1 MNIVFQASAG
11 TGKTYQVTHLYVSLL
26 LGRRYKMCGDD
37 GAPCI
42 LHEPEEGKPI
52 DPRRILL
59 MTYTENAAAE
69 LRTRVTQL
77 VLKARHEAEEKRD
90 TTEIEQTIRVLRA
103 LPSAPISTIHSFCA
117 GLLRER
123 ALDAGI
129 SPSFIVMDQDEAEEL
144 LEQTARE
151 ELLARLNPDSN
162 ETEDIADADFRA
174 FCETVR
180 VMGGTY
186 GSSVV
191 QTVCN
196 LLRQADSKGIDLAAA
211 ESLLPPKTHTATSAA
226 ILSILDGLKRAKAE
240 RGGELPG
247 KANEVFQTLENISRD
262 FPEIGKKAEYDDFL
276 EAVAS
281 AGLSSFS
288 GKGDL
293 TTLSRELKALVEKI
307 NVVIHYRRHYD
318 QIRAFA
324 RYAAF
329 VAKKYSERK
338 LQLGMLDFDDLL
350 LRTRDLLRKR
360 PECIQPFEYII
371 MDEVQDTSRI
381 QCEIVER
388 LWNPR
393 STRLVICGDAKQAI
407 YAWRNADPQVM
418 RDLSDRIA
426 TIPAH
431 RHVALRTSY
440 RSKDLLLDFVN
451 LLFTRVYGETYTRDD
466 RLAPA
471 ESKNACVRKQA
482 ETPVVEMLIP
492 DWEMDTDDSGAEG
505 ESGYDNNIPS
515 AEERVKHEMEAI
527 AARIQLLVSGSAD
540 WSPRFRY
547 SDASEKFDATNTSNA
562 FRYSDI
568 LILLRRTTNQQI
580 LEHVLRRHG
589 IPYRISG
596 RGKGLFSRQETK
608 DVLLFFRVLL
618 HPFDSISLIGFL
630 RSPWVSL
637 SDEAILQLGWEK
649 TSFSESRLRANVLT
663 SPPAILP
670 DIDADQLQ
678 RLARA
683 RDLIL
688 RYRRRLDT
696 HLPSELLRSIIA
708 ETGYDAVLSG
718 TFRGTQ
724 RLANL
729 RKLIDWLR
737 TAERGGKILTADIC
751 ALLRKHA
758 ESPPEI
764 PEAVLLD
771 PDQNAVTI
779 MTVHGAKGLTSRV
792 VFVPDIAGTPLS
804 DSGWAM
810 LDTQPES
817 ASDPMLHVRTE
828 DILRERVFTPGFEEA
843 RRRMKDIRDNESLN
857 LFYVAMTRARDLVVL
872 SGAKGS
878 RTGSN
883 TWRSA
888 MDSLVLEEAS
898 ASELIRKK
906 TYAELADALV
916 TLGLAEEV
924 PGITVRPLLEAFAH
938 ASVFWPKQS
947 THPRTLR
954 YPATL
959 LSGHQA
965 IPLEPTTA
973 ETERD
978 ADTGTAAAFGTAGH
992 SVLERLA
999 SRSWTG
1005 PIQPLLS
1012 AAASESELADDQA
1025 AALLKRIE
1033 MALPEIRKTTRD
1045 SKVIG
1050 IEWAFTLF
1058 TEAQRTR
1065 LLVDGTIDLL
1075 LEDSASRPVIIDY
1088 KFTDE
1093 NTVELLHRY
1102 SLQLNL
1108 YREAVRRMTSSA
1120 SAPQAMLLAIGTES
1134 CRAIEIPEDADALL
1148 KAVEAARSLSA
1159 D

>member
-26 LGRRYKMCGDD
+26 LGRRYEMRGDD
-37 GAPCI
+37 DTPCV
-42 LHEPEEGKPI
+42 LHEPEDGKPI
-52 DPRRILL
+52 DPRRVLL
-59 MTYTENAAAE
+59 MTYTDNAAAE

-77 VLKARHEAEEKRD
+77 ILKARHEAEEKGD
-90 TTEIEQTIRVLRA
+90 AAETEQMIRILRS

-129 SPSFIVMDQDEAEEL
+129 SPAFVVMDQDEAEEL

-151 ELLARLNPDSN
+151 ELLARLNPGSGDA
-162 ETEDIADADFRA
+162 EPLADTDFRA

-196 LLRQADSKGIDLAAA
+196 LLRQADSKGIELAAA
-211 ESLLPPKTHTATSAA
+211 ESLLPPTTHTATPADILA
-226 ILSILDGLKRAKAE
+226 ILDKLKHVKAE

-247 KANEVFQTLENISRD
+247 KASEVFQTLENISHD
-262 FPEIGKKAEYDDFL
+262 FSGIGKNTEADAFL
-276 EAVAS
+276 EAVAF
-281 AGLSSFS
+281 AELSSFS

-293 TTLSRELKALVEKI
+293 TALSRELKALVEKI
-307 NVVIHYRRHYD
+307 NVVIHYRKHYD

-324 RYAAF
+324 RYAAS
-329 VAKKYSERK
+329 VAQKYSERK

-350 LRTRDLLRKR
+350 LRTRDLLRKG
-360 PECIQPFEYII
+360 PECIEPFEYII

-388 LWNPR
+388 LWNPKT
-393 STRLVICGDAKQAI
+393 TRLVICGDKKQAI

-418 RDLSDRIA
+418 HDLSERITSA
-426 TIPAH
+426 PAH
-431 RHVALRTSY
+431 RRVALRTSY
-440 RSKDLLLDFVN
+440 RSKDSLLDFVN
-451 LLFTRVYGETYTRDD
+451 LLFTRVYGEAYSADD
-466 RLAPA
+466 RLSPA
-471 ESKNACVRKQA
+471 RRKNACVRNQA
-482 ETPVVEMLIP
+482 ATPAVEMLIP
-492 DWEMDTDDSGAEG
+492 DWELDAEDTEAENGDSDAD
-505 ESGYDNNIPS
+505 STPS
-515 AEERVKHEMEAI
+515 SEERVKHEMEAI
-527 AARIQLLVSGSAD
+527 AARIQLLASGSAD
-540 WSPRFRY
+540 WSPRYRY
-547 SDASEKFDATNTSNA
+547 SETLERFERTDASNA

-608 DVLLFFRVLL
+608 DVLLFFRTLL
-618 HPFDSISLIGFL
+618 HPYDTISLIGFL
-630 RSPWVSL
+630 RSPWISL
-637 SDEAILQLGWEK
+637 SDETILQLGWEGHA
-649 TSFSESRLRANVLT
+649 FNESRLRLNVLAEP
-663 SPPAILP
+663 SEEL
-670 DIDADQLQ
+670 DIAPEQLR
-678 RLARA
+678 RLSRA
-683 RDLIL
+683 RELIL
-688 RYRRRLDT
+688 RYRELVDT
-696 HLPSELLRSIIA
+696 HLPSELLRSIISD
-708 ETGYDAVLSG
+708 TGYDAVLSG
-718 TFRGTQ
+718 TFRGAQ

-737 TAERGGKILTADIC
+737 TAERGGKMLTADVC
-751 ALLRKHA
+751 ALLLKHA
-758 ESPPEI
+758 ESPPEV

-779 MTVHGAKGLTSRV
+779 MTVHGAKGLTARV
-792 VFVPDIAGTPLS
+792 VFVPDMAGNPQS
-804 DSGWAM
+804 DSGWSM
-810 LDTQPES
+810 LDTQPGANS
-817 ASDPMLHVRTE
+817 KITLHVRTE
-828 DILRERVFTPGFEEA
+828 NILREKIFTPGFEEA
-843 RRRMKDIRDNESLN
+843 RTRMKEVRDNEAQN
-857 LFYVAMTRARDLVVL
+857 LFYVAMTRARDLLVL
-872 SGAKGS
+872 SGAHGGRAGK
-878 RTGSN
+878 N
-883 TWRSA
+883 TWRAA
-888 MDSLVLEEAS
+888 MDSLVAEVAS
-898 ASELIRKK
+898 ASELIRKR
-906 TYAELADALV
+906 TYSEIADALV
-916 TLGLAEEV
+916 SLGLSEEA
-924 PGITVRPLLEAFAH
+924 PGTTTAPPVELFER
-938 ASVFWPKQS
+938 ASASWPKIS
-947 THPRTLR
+947 AHFRTLR

-965 IPLEPTTA
+965 IPIEPTVD

-978 ADTGTAAAFGTAGH
+978 EDTGMAAAFGTAGH

-1025 AALLKRIE
+1025 AALLRRVE
-1033 MALPEIRKTTRD
+1033 MALPEIRKITKD

-1093 NTVELLHRY
+1093 NTDELLHRY

-1134 CRAIEIPEDADALL
+1134 CRAIEIPEDADVLL